1 MTSLAPVPV
10 AARTKVLAG
19 EAMRQPRLAREPGL
33 RGCELELQ
41 AAALARRALRRR
53 VERRRRFGSALAQD
67 GVWNML
73 LELLVGRAEG
83 RAISI
88 KCLWVASGLAH
99 STSLRWVNYL
109 VDRGYVMRSDDPTD
123 GRRQFIELGE
133 SLASDIALFIAET
146 EA

>member
-1 MTSLAPVPV
+1 MTNYAPVPV
-10 AARTKVLAG
+10 ASSPAAFVSEPRDLASAAEHSLG
-19 EAMRQPRLAREPGL
+19 ESD
-33 RGCELELQ
+33 LQ
-41 AAALARRALRRR
+41 LHAAALARRALRRR
-53 VERRRRFGSALAQD
+53 VERRQLFGPALAQD

-73 LELLVGRAEG
+73 LELLAGKAEG

-109 VDRGYVMRSDDPTD
+109 VARGHVTRSGDPTD

-133 SLASDIALFIAET
+133 SLARDMALFIAGTET
-146 EA
+146 

>member
-1 MTSLAPVPV
+1 M
-10 AARTKVLAG
+10 
-19 EAMRQPRLAREPGL
+19 
-33 RGCELELQ
+33 
-41 AAALARRALRRR
+41 
-53 VERRRRFGSALAQD
+53 AQD

-73 LELLVGRAEG
+73 LELLAGRAEG
-83 RAISI
+83 KAISI

-109 VDRGYVMRSDDPTD
+109 VARGHVTRSGDPTD

-133 SLASDIALFIAET
+133 SLAMDIARFIAET